1 MIVKCVLGRREEG
14 GKPFCSLL
22 SEIMEPCFNNS
33 VVMEQKTVAEKPEA
47 DDLKMTLSLTSAVN
61 QIIYV

>member
-1 MIVKCVLGRREEG
+1 
-14 GKPFCSLL
+14 
-22 SEIMEPCFNNS
+22 
-33 VVMEQKTVAEKPEA
+33 MEQKTVAEKPET